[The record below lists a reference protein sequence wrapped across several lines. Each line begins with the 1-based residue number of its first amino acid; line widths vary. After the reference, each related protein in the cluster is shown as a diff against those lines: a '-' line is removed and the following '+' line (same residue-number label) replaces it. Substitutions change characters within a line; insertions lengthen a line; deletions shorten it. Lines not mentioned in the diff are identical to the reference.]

1 MTELSSPTASGLAGD
16 ARDGKAPHP
25 LHKRYREDMMLPE
38 SWNETLDVILSHRSV
53 RGYLPDALSPDIL
66 PAIIGAASSAAT
78 SSNLQS
84 WSLIAVEDPERKA
97 RLAAIAHHQKHII
110 DAPLFLVWLV
120 DLNRAQKIAELH
132 GEPFEALSFFET
144 FLVGAVDTALA
155 AQNAMIAV
163 ESFGLGSVYIGGL
176 RNAPLEVA
184 AELGLPKN
192 VFALFG
198 QVVGKPDPSR
208 PADIKPRLPQD
219 AVFFREQYGFDDKAM
234 AAVQNY
240 DARAR
245 EFQREQGMREQDW
258 TKQVSKRVN
267 SVESL
272 DGRHVMRDVLNQLGF
287 GLK

>member
-1 MTELSSPTASGLAGD
+1 MIELSSPAASGSAENSPAQAGPSPMQ
-16 ARDGKAPHP
+16 R
-25 LHKRYREDMMLPE
+25 RYREDLTLPE
-38 SWNETLDVILSHRSV
+38 SWNETLDLLLSHRSV
-53 RGYLPDALSPDIL
+53 RGYLPDALAPDIL
-66 PAIIGAASSAAT
+66 PAIIAAAQSAAT
-78 SSNLQS
+78 SSNLQC
-84 WSLIAVEDPERKA
+84 WSLIAVEDKERKA

-110 DAPLFLVWLV
+110 DAPLFLVWLI
-120 DLNRAQKIAELH
+120 DLNRAAKIAELH
-132 GEPFEALSFFET
+132 GEPFEALSDFET

-176 RNAPLEVA
+176 RNNPLEVA

-208 PADIKPRLPQD
+208 PSDVKPRLPQE
-219 AVFFREQYGFDDKAM
+219 AVFFREQYGFDENCM
-234 AAVQNY
+234 NAVQNY

-272 DGRHVMRDVLNQLGF
+272 DGRHVMHDVLHQLGF